1 MDQNIPTQ
9 QPPVTPQTPP
19 VQQSPIMESVPEKKP
34 IFSIIA
40 GVIVIVAIAGY
51 IALASFYNLWPFSYT
66 EPEMEATPTPRAGIE
81 SDMSDWKTYNNS
93 TYGYSVSYPPKW
105 TVAEFSP
112 KHVVIGSG
120 DDLMAI
126 RLTSLS
132 EFSEYYGKAVPEE
145 TITLTSG
152 LTAYRFITIEETAV
166 IVVTYVEHEGG
177 YLLAT
182 YLVDNAQAKQIVQ
195 SLEIK

>member
-19 VQQSPIMESVPEKKP
+19 VQQPPTMESVPEKKP

-66 EPEMEATPTPRAGIE
+66 EPEMEATPTPRAE
-81 SDMSDWKTYNNS
+81 EVMKTYNNS

-105 TVAEFSP
+105 TVAEYSP
-112 KHVVIGSG
+112 KRVVIGVG
-120 DDLMAI
+120 NDAVAI
-126 RLTSLS
+126 RLMS
-132 EFSEYYGKAVPEE
+132 EQEFNSEYGKAEPEE
-145 TITLTSG
+145 ITLANG
-152 LTAYRFITIEETAV
+152 VTAYRFTTIEETAE
-166 IVVTYVEHEGG
+166 IIATYVEHENG

-182 YLVDNAQAKQIVQ
+182 YLADRSQANKIVQ